1 MEGVGAVRAGDGS
14 IVKNNS
20 FRPTTNNRGYGHPLT
35 KTPDR
40 ECACRAR
47 FASFNFRNAPISAWR
62 QALAETF
69 RVSST
74 NQSALTRAARIG
86 LAQRSISYYLGVNAA
101 TSLGL

>member
-1 MEGVGAVRAGDGS
+1 MEGVGAMRAGDGP

-20 FRPTTNNRGYGHPLT
+20 LRPTTNNRGYGRPLT
-35 KTPDR
+35 KAPDR
-40 ECACRAR
+40 ESACRAR
-47 FASFNFRNAPISAWR
+47 FASFNLPSAPISAWR

-74 NQSALTRAARIG
+74 NQSARTRVAKIG
-86 LAQRSISYYLGVNAA
+86 LAQRSISYSLGVNAA